1 MTMKYEK
8 NTRDSSLNRFCQAAL
23 NYSEK
28 FGFSVIPVKL
38 NKKSYIKWE
47 PFQRRRA
54 TKEEIR
60 EWWNRWP
67 NAMIGIVTGSI
78 SGVVVIDVDTEE
90 GQEAISEY
98 IPDTLLM
105 PTCTT
110 PKGGK
115 HLYFK
120 APEKPLSNNTR
131 IIPGCDFRGEG
142 GYVIAPPSVNETGG
156 AYVWLEGLSVNEI
169 EPPSLPCSY
178 INYLINYSKQGQ
190 CIERDGN
197 VVDGR
202 QKSSNVVKMFTEG
215 RRDEDLFH
223 IANLLVK
230 GRMPYDQIK
239 QVLEKLAKS
248 CEPPFPLKEISTKI
262 ESALKRAERRERNLA
277 EEAREWVLSSSGVF
291 LSSEIAQGLQVS
303 SREEQKNLSKILSRF
318 CEEGLI
324 ERHGNKNG
332 CFRRVEKECEEID
345 IFNVGNDGPIDIH
358 WPFKIERYVLTMPKT
373 IIVVAGEPDSGK
385 TAFLLN
391 TVLLNISL
399 RKIHYFSSE
408 MGKLELRTRLE
419 KFEVPLETWS
429 KVDFRERETNFADV
443 IHPDDINFIDF
454 LELHEDFW
462 KISKMI
468 MEIWSKL
475 KTGVSIIALQK
486 DKQKE
491 FGRGGI
497 GSLEK
502 PRLYLT
508 MESGYPCKKIKILK
522 AKNWATEVRPAGLE
536 LSFKLVQGCKFLPE
550 GDWHR

>member
-1 MTMKYEK
+1 MKNDK
-8 NTRDSSLNRFCQAAL
+8 NTHSSSLNRFCQAAL

-28 FGFSVIPVKL
+28 FGFSVIPIKP
-38 NKKSYIKWE
+38 NKKPYIKWE
-47 PFQRRRA
+47 PFQKKRA
-54 TKEEIR
+54 VREEIFG
-60 EWWNRWP
+60 WWNRWP
-67 NAMIGIVTGSI
+67 NAMVGIITGSI
-78 SGVVVIDVDTEE
+78 SSIVVIDVDTEE

-98 IPDTLLM
+98 IPETLLM
-105 PTCTT
+105 PTCKT
-110 PKGGK
+110 PRGGK

-120 APEKPLSNNTR
+120 APEKPLCNNVR
-131 IIPGCDFRGEG
+131 IISGCDFRGEG
-142 GYVIAPPSVNETGG
+142 GYVIAPPSVNETGE
-156 AYVWLEGLSVNEI
+156 AYVWVEALSIDEV
-169 EPPSLPCSY
+169 EPPPLPWSY
-178 INYLINYSKQGQ
+178 KNYLINYFKHGR
-190 CIERDGN
+190 CIEGN
-197 VVDGR
+197 GNIADGR
-202 QKSSNVVKMFTEG
+202 QMSSDVVKMFEDG
-215 RRDEDLFH
+215 RRDIDLFH
-223 IANLLVK
+223 TANCLVK
-230 GRMPYDQIK
+230 GGMPKQEIT
-239 QVLEKLAKS
+239 QVLERLIISWGEEVDDKWVMAKVD
-248 CEPPFPLKEISTKI
+248 
-262 ESALKRAERRERNLA
+262 SALKRAERRDKNLA
-277 EEAREWVLSSSGVF
+277 EEVREWILSSPGVF
-291 LSSEIAQGLQVS
+291 LSSDVAKTLHVS
-303 SREEQKNLSKILSRF
+303 SREEQKNLSKVLSRF
-318 CEEGLI
+318 CNEGLI
-324 ERHGNKNG
+324 ERHGDKRG

-345 IFNVGNDGPIDIH
+345 IFNVGIDGPIDIH

-373 IIVVAGEPDSGK
+373 TIVVAGEPDAGK

-391 TVLLNISL
+391 TVLLNISF

-443 IHPDDINFIDF
+443 IHPDDINVIDF

-462 KISKMI
+462 KVSKMI

-475 KTGVSIIALQK
+475 KTGISIIALQK

-508 MESGYPCKKIKILK
+508 MESGYPCGKIKILK
-522 AKNWATEVRPAGLE
+522 AKNWATEVKPAGLE